1 VKLIGKQRAAR
12 SQGGAFHEQELPMPT
27 TSDLRTGMII
37 RYNGQL
43 HRVVEFHHHAPGNWR
58 AMVIMKLKNMQ
69 TGKVIEDRVRAGSD
83 IEIVRVEKRP
93 MQFLYREGDLFH
105 FMDTE
110 TFEQIAIA
118 EDTIGDAARFL
129 KDGEMVDVLFF
140 DDNQIMGV
148 EVPFFIALK
157 VTEATTAVRGD
168 TATNITKP
176 VTLET
181 GAVVQVPAFVNE
193 GDTVRIDTRTGE
205 YMDRVK

>member
-1 VKLIGKQRAAR
+1 MA
-12 SQGGAFHEQELPMPT
+12 T
-27 TSDLRTGMII
+27 TSDLRTGIII

-58 AMVIMKLKNMQ
+58 AMVILKLKNMQ

-93 MQFLYREGDLFH
+93 MQFLYRDGDHFH

-110 TFEQIAIA
+110 TFEQIEIA
-118 EDTIGDAARFL
+118 EDMIGDPARFL

-140 DDNQIMGV
+140 DDSQIMGV

-157 VTEATTAVRGD
+157 VTEAATAVRGD

-193 GDTVRIDTRTGE
+193 GDMIRVDTRTGE
-205 YMDRVK
+205 YLERAK

>member
-1 VKLIGKQRAAR
+1 MA
-12 SQGGAFHEQELPMPT
+12 T
-27 TSDLRTGMII
+27 TQDLRTNIII

-69 TGKVIEDRVRAGSD
+69 TGKTFEDRVRAGAD
-83 IEIVRVEKRP
+83 IEIVRVEKRS
-93 MQFLYREGDLFH
+93 MQFLYRDGETFH

-110 TFEQIAIA
+110 SFEQLEVA
-118 EDTIGDAARFL
+118 EDMIGEPAKFL
-129 KDGEMVDVLFF
+129 KDGEMADILFF
-140 DDNQIMGV
+140 DDNKIMGV
-148 EVPFFIALK
+148 EVPFFVTLL
-157 VTEATTAVRGD
+157 VTEASTAVRGD

-193 GDTVRIDTRTGE
+193 GDMIRVDTRTGE
-205 YMDRVK
+205 YLERAK

>member
-1 VKLIGKQRAAR
+1 MA
-12 SQGGAFHEQELPMPT
+12 T
-27 TSDLRTGMII
+27 TSDLRTGIII

-58 AMVIMKLKNMQ
+58 AMVIMKLKNIQ
-69 TGKVIEDRVRAGSD
+69 TGKTFEDRVRAGAD

-93 MQFLYREGDLFH
+93 MQFLYRDGETFH

-110 TFEQIAIA
+110 SFEQLEIA
-118 EDTIGDAARFL
+118 EDTIGDPARFL
-129 KDGEMVDVLFF
+129 KDGEMADILFF
-140 DDNQIMGV
+140 DDNKIMGV
-148 EVPFFIALK
+148 EVPFF
-157 VTEATTAVRGD
+157 VTLQVIEASTAVRGD

-193 GDTVRIDTRTGE
+193 GDMIRVDTRTGE
-205 YMDRVK
+205 YLERAK

>member
-1 VKLIGKQRAAR
+1 M
-12 SQGGAFHEQELPMPT
+12 GGAFYGASVMAT
-27 TSDLRTGMII
+27 TSDLRTGIII

-58 AMVIMKLKNMQ
+58 AMVIMKLKNIQ
-69 TGKVIEDRVRAGSD
+69 TGKTFEDRVRAGAD

-93 MQFLYREGDLFH
+93 MQFLYRDGETFH

-110 TFEQIAIA
+110 TFEQLEVA
-118 EDTIGDAARFL
+118 EDMIGDPAKFL
-129 KDGEMVDVLFF
+129 KDGETADILFF
-140 DDNQIMGV
+140 DDNKIMGV
-148 EVPFFIALK
+148 EVPFFVTLQ
-157 VTEATTAVRGD
+157 VTEASTAVRGD

-193 GDTVRIDTRTGE
+193 GDMIRIDTRTGE
-205 YMDRVK
+205 YLERAK

>member
-1 VKLIGKQRAAR
+1 MA
-12 SQGGAFHEQELPMPT
+12 T
-27 TSDLRTGMII
+27 TQDLRTNIII

-58 AMVIMKLKNMQ
+58 AMVIMKLKNIQ
-69 TGKVIEDRVRAGSD
+69 TGRVIEDRVRAGSD
-83 IEIVRVEKRP
+83 IEIVRVEKRS
-93 MQFLYREGDLFH
+93 MQYLYRDGETYH

-110 TFEQIAIA
+110 TFEQIEIPGT
-118 EDTIGDAARFL
+118 TIGDPAQFM
-129 KDGEMVDVLFF
+129 KDGDMIDVLFF

-148 EVPFFIALK
+148 EVPLFVALK

-181 GAVVQVPAFVNE
+181 GAIVQVPAFVNE
-193 GDTVRIDTRTGE
+193 GDTVRVDTRTGE
-205 YMDRVK
+205 YIERVK